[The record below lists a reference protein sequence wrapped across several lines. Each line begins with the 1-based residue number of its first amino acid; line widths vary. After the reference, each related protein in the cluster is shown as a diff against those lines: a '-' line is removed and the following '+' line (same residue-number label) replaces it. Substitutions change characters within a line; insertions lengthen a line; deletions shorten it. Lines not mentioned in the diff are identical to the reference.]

1 MNPKKKLTFAALI
14 LLAGVLSA
22 CGGASA
28 PSQSSDVTPDQ
39 SATTATESETK
50 TSEESVPSE
59 TSETEE
65 PVSSE
70 TESESGEVESSE
82 TVPVSSSGDL
92 DPWVNYAEDLYC
104 KLKLDYKDRSF
115 WTDGI
120 EKVTLHATIDGDTAH
135 FMTST
140 GAILK
145 SRFYGIDTP
154 ESTGAVQPY
163 GKQASKY
170 TSETLVEASEKGTI
184 VVSSAQDDY
193 GLPNADSTG
202 SRYVSLIWVNPTE
215 KNAPFDRLML
225 LNLMVVEYGY
235 SWVKSVN
242 SMPDYAPIFY
252 AAENQAKAYKLKLHS
267 GEKDPYYNYGDYEDV
282 SLLDIKQEVV
292 AYLKDNNHKISYDNQ
307 KVRVQ
312 GTVAGFANHIIYIED
327 FCFYYKKEYNEE
339 GELISQTPIFKS
351 TGEENV
357 DLQVIPG
364 ETGEYAG
371 LNIFATMSSIP
382 SKFTTV
388 GNFIQVCGLALDSQF
403 GFQVTDC
410 KFKTIAYDEND
421 AQLLIK
427 AADNTDIHA
436 LKTFEYTAAEL
447 SEICKTN
454 NYESLN
460 CRVNVTTP
468 TTITSSFDAE
478 SGAIYLYSNERWS
491 VYFNFTFKPY
501 PNDTSISW
509 NSGANFHGHQFLFQG
524 VLAIH
529 TTQAGKNLLYMYP
542 GKTSD
547 ITWVDTDQPA
557 E

>member
-242 SMPDYAPIFY
+242 SMPDFAPIFY

-292 AYLKDNNHKISYDNQ
+292 AYLKDN
-307 KVRVQ
+307 
-312 GTVAGFANHIIYIED
+312 
-327 FCFYYKKEYNEE
+327 KE
-339 GELISQTPIFKS
+339 
-351 TGEENV
+351 
-357 DLQVIPG
+357 
-364 ETGEYAG
+364 
-371 LNIFATMSSIP
+371 
-382 SKFTTV
+382 
-388 GNFIQVCGLALDSQF
+388 
-403 GFQVTDC
+403 
-410 KFKTIAYDEND
+410 
-421 AQLLIK
+421 
-427 AADNTDIHA
+427 
-436 LKTFEYTAAEL
+436 
-447 SEICKTN
+447 
-454 NYESLN
+454 
-460 CRVNVTTP
+460 
-468 TTITSSFDAE
+468 
-478 SGAIYLYSNERWS
+478 
-491 VYFNFTFKPY
+491 
-501 PNDTSISW
+501 
-509 NSGANFHGHQFLFQG
+509 
-524 VLAIH
+524 
-529 TTQAGKNLLYMYP
+529 
-542 GKTSD
+542 
-547 ITWVDTDQPA
+547 
-557 E
+557 